1 LLEARDS
8 QPYAFGASWT
18 FWHENPQHPNFRVD
32 PRTGTVRPS
41 RARVDYGVVL
51 CHPVSVAWR
60 FLDKELYLS
69 CFQFRQFSVDQ
80 RKAIFRAVPPYGENN
95 NFLLWYSRFVSVM
108 MGFGLYVPPAQT
120 MRDGDPLGIWFAD
133 LPVHVQVDV
142 ENVFGDVLASLLR
155 YKSTGLILDPALS
168 QIVHQHDNGYEA
180 IYDLLVHAGH
190 PSLQAYPSLPTE
202 PRQHP
207 DCKLSDYCLAWNVYT
222 LQRALHGE
230 YLSDRYFMQQFL
242 SNMHRSLQA
251 HVREWLEQAVTN
263 TFVHDPLSHT
273 FSPDRLFTKILERVR
288 HLGQEKLALDS
299 PRDSLR
305 STQLV
310 RAVTIPLPDDP
321 DDEFLIAA
329 VASST
334 ARTCFLC
341 AKDHLLISCPLLTD
355 LQKDPFRRK
364 ALLRA
369 LGAAVPSPAPTG
381 GSKQV
386 RAVLDASLSDPAPTA
401 ALPDGASG
409 DGASASD
416 F

>member
-1 LLEARDS
+1 
-8 QPYAFGASWT
+8 
-18 FWHENPQHPNFRVD
+18 
-32 PRTGTVRPS
+32 
-41 RARVDYGVVL
+41 
-51 CHPVSVAWR
+51 
-60 FLDKELYLS
+60 
-69 CFQFRQFSVDQ
+69 
-80 RKAIFRAVPPYGENN
+80 
-95 NFLLWYSRFVSVM
+95 
-108 MGFGLYVPPAQT
+108 
-120 MRDGDPLGIWFAD
+120 
-133 LPVHVQVDV
+133 
-142 ENVFGDVLASLLR
+142 
-155 YKSTGLILDPALS
+155 
-168 QIVHQHDNGYEA
+168 
-180 IYDLLVHAGH
+180 
-190 PSLQAYPSLPTE
+190 
-202 PRQHP
+202 
-207 DCKLSDYCLAWNVYT
+207 
-222 LQRALHGE
+222 
-230 YLSDRYFMQQFL
+230 MQQFL

-299 PRDSLR
+299 PRDSSR

-310 RAVTIPLPDDP
+310 RTVTIPLPDDP
-321 DDEFLIAA
+321 DDELLIAA

-369 LGAAVPSPAPTG
+369 LGTAVPSPAPTG

-409 DGASASD
+409 DGASVSD